1 MLQKTIVT
9 ILLGTAAICA
19 AAPTFAQSGNG
30 AAPSTPSASGSPSRP
45 NIVFILAD
53 DLGYGDV
60 GPYGQKLIHTP
71 YIDELAREGM
81 TFTQMYAGTAVC
93 APSRSSLMS
102 GQHTGH
108 NFVRGNK
115 EVRPEGQQPIPDS
128 TITMAE
134 VLKQAG
140 YATGAFGKWGLGPA
154 GSEGDPVR
162 QGFDEFYGYNSQLES
177 HRYYPT
183 HLWDNDQKIMLD
195 SNGQLEHNNVYAPDL
210 IQQKTLAFIDQYA
223 GRQPFFL
230 YAAYTLP
237 HAELLAP
244 DDSIFEYYKGRFP
257 EKPYQ
262 GNNYG
267 KGATV
272 GGYTSQA
279 YPHATYAAMVTRLD
293 LYVGQIMARLKEK
306 GLDRNTLVIFTS
318 DNGPHK
324 EGGNDPQFFNSGGGF
339 RGVKRD
345 LYEAGMREPFI
356 ARWPGMIKAG
366 TQNPFIGAFWD
377 MLPTFASLAH
387 TAAPPSIDGISMV
400 STLTGKGRQ
409 KIHDWLYWE
418 FHEDGGKQAVREG
431 RWKAVRLNADKGS
444 DSIIELYDLQTDPS
458 EQHNIAAQHPD
469 KVQELSAIM
478 QSAHVKSTLFPFGYE
493 Q

>member
-1 MLQKTIVT
+1 MK
-9 ILLGTAAICA
+9 ILLPALILSCA
-19 AAPTFAQSGNG
+19 AGPAFTQSGG
-30 AAPSTPSASGSPSRP
+30 PSKP
-45 NIVFILAD
+45 NIIFILAD

-60 GPYGQKLIHTP
+60 GPYGQKLIRTP
-71 YIDELAREGM
+71 HIDELAREGM
-81 TFTQMYAGTAVC
+81 KFTQMYAGTAVC

-108 NFVRGNK
+108 TFIRGNK
-115 EVRPEGQQPIPDS
+115 EVLPEGQQPIPDS
-128 TITMAE
+128 MVTMAE
-134 VLKQAG
+134 VLKKAG
-140 YATGAFGKWGLGPA
+140 YATGAFGKWGLGPV

-183 HLWDNDQKIMLD
+183 HLWDNDQKIPLER
-195 SNGQLEHNNVYAPDL
+195 NGQLEYENLYAPDL

-223 GRQPFFL
+223 GHQPFFL

-237 HAELLAP
+237 HAELLVP

-257 EKPYQ
+257 EQPYH

-306 GLDRNTLVIFTS
+306 GLDKNTLVVFTS

-324 EGGNDPQFFNSGGGF
+324 EGGNDPPFFDSGGGL
-339 RGVKRD
+339 RGIKRD
-345 LYEAGMREPFI
+345 LYEAGIREPFI
-356 ARWPGMIKAG
+356 VRWPGRVKAG
-366 TQNPFIGAFWD
+366 TQNSFIGAFWD
-377 MLPTFASLAH
+377 MLPTFADLAH
-387 TAAPPSIDGISMV
+387 TATPTPIDGISMV
-400 STLTGKGRQ
+400 PALTGKGTQ
-409 KIHDWLYWE
+409 KKHDWLYWE
-418 FHEDGGKQAVREG
+418 FHEDGGKQAVRES
-431 RWKAVRLNADKGS
+431 RWKAVRLNADKEP
-444 DSIIELYDLQTDPS
+444 DSAIELYDLQTDPA
-458 EQHNIAAQHPD
+458 EQHNVAARYPE
-469 KVQELSAIM
+469 KVRELSAIM
-478 QSAHVKSTLFPFGYE
+478 ESAHVKSILFPFGYE
-493 Q
+493 QR

>member
-1 MLQKTIVT
+1 MLAGVKMLAGV
-9 ILLGTAAICA
+9 AAVCV
-19 AAPTFAQSGNG
+19 AAPAFAQSG
-30 AAPSTPSASGSPSRP
+30 STAVLGGLSLP
-45 NIVFILAD
+45 NIIFILAD
-53 DLGYGDV
+53 DLGYGDI
-60 GPYGQKLIHTP
+60 GIYGQKLIRTP
-71 YIDELAREGM
+71 HLDELAREGM
-81 TFTQMYAGTAVC
+81 TFTQIYAGTSVC

-108 NFVRGNK
+108 TFIRGNK

-128 TITMAE
+128 LVTIAE
-134 VLKQAG
+134 VLKRAG
-140 YATGAFGKWGLGPA
+140 YATGAFGKWGLGPV
-154 GSEGDPVR
+154 GSEGDPIR
-162 QGFDEFYGYNSQLES
+162 HGFDKFYGYNSQMES

-183 HLWDNDQKIMLD
+183 HLWSNGQKIILERNGQLD
-195 SNGQLEHNNVYAPDL
+195 SNNIYAPDL

-244 DDSIFEYYKGRFP
+244 DDSIFESYKGRFP
-257 EKPYQ
+257 EKPFI

-267 KGATV
+267 KNASA

-293 LYVGQIMARLKEK
+293 LYVGQIMAMLKEK
-306 GLDRNTLVIFTS
+306 GLDKNTLVIFTS

-324 EGGNDPQFFNSGGGF
+324 EGGNDPQFFNSGGGL

-356 ARWPGMIKAG
+356 ARWQGTIKAG
-366 TQNPFIGAFWD
+366 TQNSYLGAFWD
-377 MLPTFASLAH
+377 ILPTLADLAH
-387 TAAPPSIDGISMV
+387 VATPRSVDGISLV
-400 STLTGKGRQ
+400 SALTGKGKQ
-409 KIHDWLYWE
+409 KDHDWLYWE

-431 RWKAVRLNADKGS
+431 RWKAVRLHVDKPS
-444 DSIIELYDLQTDPS
+444 DSAIELYDLQTDPS
-458 EQHNIAAQHPD
+458 EQHNIADQHPV
-469 KVQELSAIM
+469 KVKELSAIM
-478 QSAHVKSTLFPFGYE
+478 QSAHVKSDLFPFGYE